1 MPPSLGVA
9 VDPSTGYVYVA
20 VASSDYVAVINP
32 STNFVVNE
40 IVTGSKPTNIK
51 IGGNLMFV
59 VNRGSDTLTIV
70 NLTNDDVVAI
80 MPVGNFPQGD
90 CIVGNSI
97 YVANSKSS
105 SISIIRL
112 NIQIP
117 NVSVTTPI
125 TTNNISVPTLTTTQT
140 INAPMNKIGSLL
152 RAFEKHL
159 FFSLLIVA
167 LSLVMLAVV
176 VIIYAKY

>member
-1 MPPSLGVA
+1 M
-9 VDPSTGYVYVA
+9 
-20 VASSDYVAVINP
+20 I
-32 STNFVVNE
+32 
-40 IVTGSKPTNIK
+40 
-51 IGGNLMFV
+51 FV

-70 NLTNDDVVAI
+70 NLTDDDVVANI
-80 MPVGNFPQGD
+80 PVGNFPQGD

-105 SISIIRL
+105 SISIIS

-117 NVSVTTPI
+117 HVSVTTPI
-125 TTNNISVPTLTTTQT
+125 TTNNISMPTLTTTQT
-140 INAPMNKIGSLL
+140 INAPMNKIINAAPIHKIGSLL

>member
-1 MPPSLGVA
+1 MKRL
-9 VDPSTGYVYVA
+9 ST
-20 VASSDYVAVINP
+20 
-32 STNFVVNE
+32 
-40 IVTGSKPTNIK
+40 
-51 IGGNLMFV
+51 L
-59 VNRGSDTLTIV
+59 
-70 NLTNDDVVAI
+70 DDVVANI
-80 MPVGNFPQGD
+80 PVGNFPQGD
-90 CIVGNSI
+90 CIVGKSI

-105 SISIIRL
+105 SISIIS

-117 NVSVTTPI
+117 HVSVTTPI
-125 TTNNISVPTLTTTQT
+125 TTNNISMPTLTTTQT
-140 INAPMNKIGSLL
+140 INAPMNKIINPPMNKIGSLL